1 MKEEKIEK
9 INKLLRELLSYTNED
24 DGILD
29 QLISELVYSLAM
41 IKTQNKILEELEKGE
56 EE

>member
-9 INKLLRELLSYTNED
+9 INKLLRELLSYINED

-29 QLISELVYSLAM
+29 QLISDLVYSLAM
-41 IKTQNKILEELEKGE
+41 IKTQNKILEELEEGK
-56 EE
+56 